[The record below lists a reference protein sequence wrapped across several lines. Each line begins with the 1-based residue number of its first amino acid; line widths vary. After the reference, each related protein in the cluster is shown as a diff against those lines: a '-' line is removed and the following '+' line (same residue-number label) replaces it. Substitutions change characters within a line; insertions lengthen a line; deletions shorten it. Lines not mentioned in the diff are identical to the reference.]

1 MPTNLLPM
9 RTTLAAAILI
19 GVSTVAGAANP
30 QPAAFG
36 PVGRNLLFS
45 PYKYVPRNFDAH
57 TNTLQVAVTGK
68 PVPLAGRG
76 GLIAD
81 HLPNFAAITLA
92 FANGECG
99 HEDWGVPTA
108 AITKVA
114 IPALSKDLTDYVI
127 STGGQGQ
134 KFTCA
139 SPTAFVEFVRR
150 YQTPFLQGID
160 FDIEYTQTP
169 AEIKALVAD
178 AAHAEKLFPD
188 LRFSFT
194 IATWAGSD
202 GKRSGIN
209 PLGVTVVKAIK
220 ASALSHYTIN
230 LMVMDYGKTDASV
243 CVIRRG
249 RCDMGASAIQA
260 AENLQHTWHIS
271 ASKIELTPI
280 AGVNDN
286 PDEVFT
292 LKDMDTMVKYAVEHN
307 LAGIHF
313 WSLDRDT
320 PCPATHGKQT
330 EAPVCNGTGDPPLA
344 YTRRALHDLGR

>member
-9 RTTLAAAILI
+9 RVALGTALLMVA
-19 GVSTVAGAANP
+19 GTVARIANA

-36 PVGRNLLFS
+36 PTGHDLLFS
-45 PYKYVPRNFDAH
+45 PYKYVPRNFDAAS
-57 TNTLQVAVTGK
+57 NTLQVAVTGK
-68 PVPLAGRG
+68 PIPLAGHG

-81 HLPNFAAITLA
+81 HVPNFGAITLA
-92 FANGECG
+92 FATGDCG
-99 HEDWGVPTA
+99 SEDWGVPTT

-114 IPALSKDLTDYVI
+114 IPALSKDFVDYVI
-127 STGGQGQ
+127 STGGQGK

-139 SPTAFVEFVRR
+139 SPKAFAEFVRR
-150 YQTPFLQGID
+150 YQSPFLQGID

-178 AAHAEKLFPD
+178 AVHAEKLFPD

-202 GKRSGIN
+202 GKRAGLN
-209 PLGVTVVKAIK
+209 QLGATVVKAIK
-220 ASALSHYTIN
+220 ASTLSHYTIN
-230 LMVMDYGKTDASV
+230 LMTMDYGKTSPGV
-243 CVIRRG
+243 CVVVHG
-249 RCDMGASAIQA
+249 ACDMGASAIQA
-260 AENLQHTWHIS
+260 AENLQHTWHIP

-280 AGVNDN
+280 AGVNDT

-292 LKDMDTMVKYAVEHN
+292 LKDMDTMVKYAVAHD
-307 LAGIHF
+307 LAGVHF

-320 PCPATHGKQT
+320 PCPVTHTPKA

-344 YTRRALHDLGR
+344 YTRRALQDLGR